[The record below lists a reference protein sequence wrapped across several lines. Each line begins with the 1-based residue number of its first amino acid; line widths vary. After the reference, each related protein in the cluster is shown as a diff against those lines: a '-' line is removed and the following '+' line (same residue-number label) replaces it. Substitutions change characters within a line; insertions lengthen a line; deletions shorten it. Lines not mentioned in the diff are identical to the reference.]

1 MDEIIL
7 MRKLKR
13 KDEWALGK
21 IIDLYS
27 SYITCIVWELLHKKG
42 TKEDI
47 EEVVADTFIS
57 LWLTAE
63 RINYKKYSSVKSYL
77 GMIARNKAK
86 DWLRAYRGEI
96 LELNDDILLIDGDV
110 EHLILQKEQQLI
122 IGRTLEKLRET
133 DRKIFIMYY
142 YRYKKIEE
150 IAETLKMNPQTV
162 KTRLRRGR
170 ETLKRILLEEGYV
183 DSDGNKVFLPG
194 ESEEKY
200 QNMKNDYGKRM
211 RFNFVTIT
219 PDDIPAFPGSQV
231 GDIYTDIQTPE
242 IDYASITNYED
253 MLIAGVPALYRITNG
268 KITEFYF
275 DSVEIEE
282 FFNSIGR

>member
-1 MDEIIL
+1 MKPNSNPFRIDKKQTDGIWTMDEIIL

-96 LELNDDILLIDGDV
+96 LELNDDILLIDGNV

-170 ETLKRILLEEGYV
+170 ETLKRILLEEGY
-183 DSDGNKVFLPG
+183 DA
-194 ESEEKY
+194 SE
-200 QNMKNDYGKRM
+200 
-211 RFNFVTIT
+211 V
-219 PDDIPAFPGSQV
+219 
-231 GDIYTDIQTPE
+231 
-242 IDYASITNYED
+242 
-253 MLIAGVPALYRITNG
+253 
-268 KITEFYF
+268 
-275 DSVEIEE
+275 
-282 FFNSIGR
+282 

>member
-27 SYITCIVWELLHKKG
+27 SYITCVVWELLHKKG

-170 ETLKRILLEEGYV
+170 ETLKRILLEEGY
-183 DSDGNKVFLPG
+183 DA
-194 ESEEKY
+194 SE
-200 QNMKNDYGKRM
+200 
-211 RFNFVTIT
+211 V
-219 PDDIPAFPGSQV
+219 
-231 GDIYTDIQTPE
+231 
-242 IDYASITNYED
+242 
-253 MLIAGVPALYRITNG
+253 
-268 KITEFYF
+268 
-275 DSVEIEE
+275 
-282 FFNSIGR
+282 

>member
-1 MDEIIL
+1 MILHLPNVWNFRFLHEIQIYTGNFFVFLKPKSVFLRIDKKQADGIWTMDEIIL

-27 SYITCIVWELLHKKG
+27 PYITCIVWELLHKNG

-63 RINYKKYSSVKSYL
+63 RVNYKKYSSIKSYL

-86 DWLRAYRGEI
+86 DWLRSYRGEI

-122 IGRTLEKLRET
+122 IGRTLERLKEKN
-133 DRKIFIMYY
+133 RKIFMMYY

-150 IAETLKMNPQTV
+150 IAEALEMNPQTV
-162 KTRLRRGR
+162 KTCLRRGR
-170 ETLKRILLEEGYV
+170 ETLKRILLEEGY
-183 DSDGNKVFLPG
+183 DA
-194 ESEEKY
+194 SE
-200 QNMKNDYGKRM
+200 
-211 RFNFVTIT
+211 I
-219 PDDIPAFPGSQV
+219 
-231 GDIYTDIQTPE
+231 
-242 IDYASITNYED
+242 
-253 MLIAGVPALYRITNG
+253 
-268 KITEFYF
+268 
-275 DSVEIEE
+275 
-282 FFNSIGR
+282 

>member
-1 MDEIIL
+1 MNGHWEKSLIYIVP
-7 MRKLKR
+7 
-13 KDEWALGK
+13 
-21 IIDLYS
+21 ISHIS
-27 SYITCIVWELLHKKG
+27 SGNYCIKKVP
-42 TKEDI
+42 KEDI

-150 IAETLKMNPQTV
+150 IAETLKIESSNSKDPSAE
-162 KTRLRRGR
+162 R
-170 ETLKRILLEEGYV
+170 KRNSEK
-183 DSDGNKVFLPG
+183 DSSGG
-194 ESEEKY
+194 
-200 QNMKNDYGKRM
+200 G
-211 RFNFVTIT
+211 I
-219 PDDIPAFPGSQV
+219 
-231 GDIYTDIQTPE
+231 
-242 IDYASITNYED
+242 
-253 MLIAGVPALYRITNG
+253 
-268 KITEFYF
+268 
-275 DSVEIEE
+275 
-282 FFNSIGR
+282 

>member
-27 SYITCIVWELLHKKG
+27 SYITYIVWELLHKKG

-86 DWLRAYRGEI
+86 DWLSAYGHFPRPSGPRSPARQGHI
-96 LELNDDILLIDGDV
+96 KRPV
-110 EHLILQKEQQLI
+110 
-122 IGRTLEKLRET
+122 LRL
-133 DRKIFIMYY
+133 
-142 YRYKKIEE
+142 
-150 IAETLKMNPQTV
+150 AEPSF
-162 KTRLRRGR
+162 LR
-170 ETLKRILLEEGYV
+170 
-183 DSDGNKVFLPG
+183 
-194 ESEEKY
+194 
-200 QNMKNDYGKRM
+200 
-211 RFNFVTIT
+211 
-219 PDDIPAFPGSQV
+219 PANQCC
-231 GDIYTDIQTPE
+231 
-242 IDYASITNYED
+242 
-253 MLIAGVPALYRITNG
+253 
-268 KITEFYF
+268 
-275 DSVEIEE
+275 
-282 FFNSIGR
+282 

>member
-142 YRYKKIEE
+142 YRYKKIETSVYKGYKQDKIE
-150 IAETLKMNPQTV
+150 MRGDRAEMSDFPLYLNTVAGGLDRRDQTIGGFSFVV
-162 KTRLRRGR
+162 K
-170 ETLKRILLEEGYV
+170 
-183 DSDGNKVFLPG
+183 
-194 ESEEKY
+194 
-200 QNMKNDYGKRM
+200 
-211 RFNFVTIT
+211 
-219 PDDIPAFPGSQV
+219 
-231 GDIYTDIQTPE
+231 IY
-242 IDYASITNYED
+242 A
-253 MLIAGVPALYRITNG
+253 VPV
-268 KITEFYF
+268 
-275 DSVEIEE
+275 VEI
-282 FFNSIGR
+282 IG

>member
-1 MDEIIL
+1 MKPPSIVIDHFLSTKWSKKLFTINHYELQNGKCIVTQELSAYKPNSNPFRIDKKQTDGIWTMDEIIL

-27 SYITCIVWELLHKKG
+27 SYITYIVWELLHKKG

-170 ETLKRILLEEGYV
+170 ETLKRILLEEGY
-183 DSDGNKVFLPG
+183 DA
-194 ESEEKY
+194 SE
-200 QNMKNDYGKRM
+200 
-211 RFNFVTIT
+211 V
-219 PDDIPAFPGSQV
+219 
-231 GDIYTDIQTPE
+231 
-242 IDYASITNYED
+242 
-253 MLIAGVPALYRITNG
+253 
-268 KITEFYF
+268 
-275 DSVEIEE
+275 
-282 FFNSIGR
+282 

>member
-1 MDEIIL
+1 MNGHWEKSLIYIVPISHVSSGNYCIKKVP
-7 MRKLKR
+7 RK
-13 KDEWALGK
+13 
-21 IIDLYS
+21 
-27 SYITCIVWELLHKKG
+27 
-42 TKEDI
+42 DI

-170 ETLKRILLEEGYV
+170 ETLKRILLEEGY
-183 DSDGNKVFLPG
+183 DA
-194 ESEEKY
+194 SE
-200 QNMKNDYGKRM
+200 
-211 RFNFVTIT
+211 V
-219 PDDIPAFPGSQV
+219 
-231 GDIYTDIQTPE
+231 
-242 IDYASITNYED
+242 
-253 MLIAGVPALYRITNG
+253 
-268 KITEFYF
+268 
-275 DSVEIEE
+275 
-282 FFNSIGR
+282 

>member
-1 MDEIIL
+1 MKPTPHSFRIDKKQADGIWTMDEIIL

-13 KDEWALGK
+13 KDEWALEK

-27 SYITCIVWELLHKKG
+27 PYITCIVWELLHKKG

-63 RINYKKYSSVKSYL
+63 LVNYKKYSSIKSYL

-86 DWLRAYRGEI
+86 DWLRSYRGEI

-122 IGRTLEKLRET
+122 IGRTLERLKEK
-133 DRKIFIMYY
+133 DRKIFMMYY
-142 YRYKKIEE
+142 YHYKKIEE
-150 IAETLKMNPQTV
+150 IAEALEMNPQTV

-170 ETLKRILLEEGYV
+170 ETLKRILLEEGY
-183 DSDGNKVFLPG
+183 DA
-194 ESEEKY
+194 SE
-200 QNMKNDYGKRM
+200 
-211 RFNFVTIT
+211 I
-219 PDDIPAFPGSQV
+219 
-231 GDIYTDIQTPE
+231 
-242 IDYASITNYED
+242 
-253 MLIAGVPALYRITNG
+253 
-268 KITEFYF
+268 
-275 DSVEIEE
+275 
-282 FFNSIGR
+282 